1 MKKLHYFNQYLYES
15 MQGSI
20 DPKAAEIIRNV
31 HQNLDLSTVKDMVD
45 DLLVHIDLIQMLEI
59 KEISHEWTIPNI
71 MSFYKEYLNGNP
83 DIMAGYEQMKING
96 QGLIDIVN
104 GAAGQPATGS
114 GNTKGNKGVETGNLG
129 YPAGKNLYESN
140 DDMNPWLALI
150 IIIALFILSLFFN
163 DPSIGVH

>member
-83 DIMAGYEQMKING
+83 DIMAGYE
-96 QGLIDIVN
+96 
-104 GAAGQPATGS
+104 
-114 GNTKGNKGVETGNLG
+114 
-129 YPAGKNLYESN
+129 
-140 DDMNPWLALI
+140 
-150 IIIALFILSLFFN
+150 
-163 DPSIGVH
+163 